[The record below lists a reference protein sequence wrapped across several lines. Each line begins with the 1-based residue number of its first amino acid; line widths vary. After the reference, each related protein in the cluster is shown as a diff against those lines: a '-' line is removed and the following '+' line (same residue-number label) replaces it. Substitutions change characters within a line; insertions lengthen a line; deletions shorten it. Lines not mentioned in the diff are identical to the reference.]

1 MSFKRLA
8 IFHSKD
14 GRLSSK
20 VFVDESR
27 PTIFYV
33 DLYKDR
39 IRYET
44 RKVIDHS
51 LRFAEDIAENYV
63 LGILKIDTTKMDN

>member
-1 MSFKRLA
+1 MLFKSLA
-8 IFHSKD
+8 IFYSKD

-27 PTIFYV
+27 PTRFYV
-33 DLYKDR
+33 DLYKDG

-44 RKVIDHS
+44 KEVIDHS

-63 LGILKIDTTKMDN
+63 LGVIKIDTTKMEN